1 MPPIQGTPSP
11 RTHDRHILGMMIVSS
26 AVATVARERISP
38 EDFDDPWD
46 ALLFETILALEG
58 NGEPM
63 ELPRICWRMLP
74 HADLSRVMDYVRTAP
89 MPVSFSH
96 RVKQWLAAT
105 R

>member
-1 MPPIQGTPSP
+1 MPLTSTPSP
-11 RTHDRHILGMMIVSS
+11 RTHDRHILGMMIVDPD
-26 AVATVARERISP
+26 VATVARERISP

-46 ALLFETILALEG
+46 ALLFEVILAMEAEH
-58 NGEPM
+58 EPM

-74 HADLSRVMDYVRTAP
+74 HADLRRVMDYVRTAP
-89 MPVSFSH
+89 TPLSFPH